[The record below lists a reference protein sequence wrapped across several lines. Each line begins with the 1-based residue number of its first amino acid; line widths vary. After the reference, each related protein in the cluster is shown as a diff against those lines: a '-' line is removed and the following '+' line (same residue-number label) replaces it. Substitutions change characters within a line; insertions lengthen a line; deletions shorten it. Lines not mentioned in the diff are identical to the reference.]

1 MKTREQRIKA
11 ARRANAAD
19 IVLAFNRAQSNVN
32 ADLNEGDSETARRKQ
47 LYEECKR
54 EAAEDERKALAQ
66 VQRAEDDRIG
76 ITPLKQADTDLN
88 EALRKRWA
96 HSYKSIADFVSFD
109 DNDPAG
115 NVLAYSYYDKFH
127 TMPHVSEPVEISGEE
142 AQRAALN
149 FFEWLEHVQGVGLD
163 DESKNKIMLYVGLV
177 AFVDK
182 LIDPRLTSCWNAAY
196 ERLANELQ
204 VLNVTRK
211 SQPTA
216 ETKATP
222 EITDYTSRQ
231 QDEQILGEQFV
242 GEAGSWIN
250 AWSDSVRQ
258 NFGIVMTKD
267 QKRKALDYIV
277 NVLDGQWNQHSSWD
291 KARRHLARTGVLV
304 CADGTLPLTQKE
316 IIEEKMD
323 KLRLDV
329 PAERQEYLKLA
340 NYLNHN
346 EI

>member
-1 MKTREQRIKA
+1 MKPNKGARFDVFTNISYGRHAQELPSNEEIRKRNFEEYKRDLA
-11 ARRANAAD
+11 AEEKANA
-19 IVLAFNRAQSNVN
+19 
-32 ADLNEGDSETARRKQ
+32 
-47 LYEECKR
+47 
-54 EAAEDERKALAQ
+54 EAAALAQ
-66 VQRAEDDRIG
+66 RNAEEEELGIHSTMNEVRAASAHE
-76 ITPLKQADTDLN
+76 N

-96 HSYKSIADFVSFD
+96 HSFKSIANFVAFD
-109 DNDPAG
+109 ENDPAG
-115 NVLAYSYYDKFH
+115 NILAHSYYDKFH
-127 TMPHVSEPVEISGEE
+127 TMPHVTEPVAISGEE
-142 AQRAALN
+142 AQKAALN
-149 FFEWLEHVQGVGLD
+149 FFERLEHVQGVVLD
-163 DESKNKIMLYVGLV
+163 DDSKSKIMLYVGLV

-258 NFGIVMTKD
+258 NFGIVMTTD